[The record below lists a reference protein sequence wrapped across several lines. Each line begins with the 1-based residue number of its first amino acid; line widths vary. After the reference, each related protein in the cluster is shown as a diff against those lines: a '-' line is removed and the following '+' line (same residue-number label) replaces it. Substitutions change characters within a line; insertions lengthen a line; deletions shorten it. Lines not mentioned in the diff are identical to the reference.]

1 MAKANGGAA
10 ARRPRI
16 GLVLGSGGARG
27 WCHIG
32 VLRELEA
39 MGLRPDVV
47 AGCSMGAL
55 VGAVWAL
62 GRLDALEEVALS
74 LTRTRVLRML
84 DLRFSGGGLIG
95 GSAIVGLLD
104 SIGLAGRI
112 EDLPL
117 PFTAVATDISSG
129 REVWLR
135 EGRLDE
141 AVRAS
146 IAMPGVIAPKQI
158 GGRWLIDGGVTNPV
172 PVTAARALGAEAV
185 LAVNPSAHGAGTFW
199 VPPLPRPP
207 RLSGLWPAGFPGWSP
222 PPAAPP
228 EERPVPP
235 AYVHLVAATIDI
247 MTDQLR
253 RSRLAG
259 DAPDLLMNARLGDL
273 SMLDFHRA
281 EPAIAEGRRLVR
293 AHAATLADWL
303 TDPPPGPEEAE
314 AGEP

>member
-1 MAKANGGAA
+1 MAKARGGAA
-10 ARRPRI
+10 PRRPRV

-39 MGLRPDVV
+39 MGLRPDIV
-47 AGCSMGAL
+47 AGSSMGAL

-62 GRLDALEEVALS
+62 GRLDALEDVARS

-95 GSAIVGLLD
+95 GSGIVGLLD
-104 SIGLAGRI
+104 SIGLTGRI
-112 EDLPL
+112 EDMPL
-117 PFTAVATDISSG
+117 PFVAVATDISSG

-135 EGRLDE
+135 DGRLDD

-172 PVTAARALGAEAV
+172 PVSAARALGAEVV
-185 LAVNPSAHGAGTFW
+185 LAVNPNSRSAGNFW
-199 VPPLPRPP
+199 VPSAPRPP
-207 RLSGLWPAGFPGWSP
+207 RLSSLWPTGLTARFKS
-222 PPAAPP
+222 AATQ

-235 AYVHLVAATIDI
+235 AYVHLVTTTIDI

-259 DAPDLLMNARLGDL
+259 DAPDLLMNARLSDL
-273 SMLDFHRA
+273 SVLDFHRA
-281 EPAIAEGRRLVR
+281 AQAIDEGRRIVR
-293 AHAATLADWL
+293 AQAPALEDWL
-303 TDPPPGPEEAE
+303 AAGPGSAEEAE
-314 AGEP
+314 PGEP